1 MSEARSQL
9 GPNQAEEK
17 PLTPEQQQFVQLLEK
32 YGHSFNRGDVVP
44 GVVSGYEGS
53 GVLVDIGAKTL
64 AYMPPKEVSIPPPE
78 NLEEAVPVGE
88 KLDVFILREDDKQEQ
103 FVVSK
108 RRVAQART
116 WDELD
121 IDLGNEAII
130 DCVIT
135 QAVKGGLLVD
145 VKGLRGFVPSSHL
158 RVRESFDDLIGKEIP
173 LKILS
178 LDQQNNNI
186 ILSHKKVVADQLAEQ
201 RKGLFETL
209 EEGMV
214 VEGEVVRLTDFGAF
228 VDLGGVDG
236 LLPLSQMSWRWVEHP
251 SDLHKVGDKVKV
263 EIISIDRER
272 QRVSLS
278 VKSQTEDP
286 WVAVA
291 NEYHEGL
298 QVEGKVTRLKH
309 FGAFVEIYPG
319 VEALLPSKEIADFE
333 RENSDQKIDSGNK
346 IVVAISKFSPDE
358 RRISLSFDGVEQDF
372 ASDEPDE
379 IEEQDTSEGAE
390 DSVEASL

>member
-1 MSEARSQL
+1 MSEAGSQQ
-9 GPNQAEEK
+9 PNLTEESS
-17 PLTPEQQQFVQLLEK
+17 LTPEQQQFEQLLEK
-32 YGHSFNRGDVVP
+32 YNHSFVRGDVVP

-53 GVLVDIGAKTL
+53 GVLVDIGAKSL
-64 AYMPPKEVSIPPPE
+64 AFLPPKEVALPPPS
-78 NLEEAVPVGE
+78 NLEELLPDGQ
-88 KLDVFILREDDKQEQ
+88 KIDVYILREDDKQEQ

-116 WDELD
+116 WDDLQDDLD
-121 IDLGNEAII
+121 KETII

-158 RVRESFDDLIGKEIP
+158 RVREHFDDLIGKEIP

-178 LDQQNNNI
+178 LDVKNNNI

-201 RKGLFETL
+201 RKDLFATL
-209 EEGMV
+209 EVGMV

-263 EIISIDRER
+263 EIISIDIER

-286 WVAVA
+286 WVEVA
-291 NEYHEGL
+291 KEFSQGSE
-298 QVEGKVTRLKH
+298 VEGTVTRIKH
-309 FGAFVEIYPG
+309 FGAFVEIFPG
-319 VEALLPSKEIADFE
+319 VEALLPSKEISDFE
-333 RENSDQKIDSGNK
+333 RLDDANKVEPHGKINVF
-346 IVVAISKFSPDE
+346 IAKFSPEE
-358 RRISLSFDGVEQDF
+358 RRISLSFNAPGQYQQQNVE
-372 ASDEPDE
+372 
-379 IEEQDTSEGAE
+379 EG
-390 DSVEASL
+390 SVESSF